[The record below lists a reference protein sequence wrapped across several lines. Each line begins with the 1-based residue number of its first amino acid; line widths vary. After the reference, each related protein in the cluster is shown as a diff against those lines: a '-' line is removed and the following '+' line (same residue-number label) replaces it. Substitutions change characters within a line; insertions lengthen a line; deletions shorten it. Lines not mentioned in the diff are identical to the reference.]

1 MRERYRKAG
10 SRLHIIAAGTTGYG
24 EQLFAKAFRA
34 EYHTV
39 ETVAHARA
47 AEKYVK
53 DASFILDIGGQ
64 DMKAI
69 WLENGIIANI
79 LVNEACSSGCGS
91 FLENFASSLHI
102 PVDKRTIWMTLPG
115 SRKRIFPVRS
125 VIITARGRFCAFP
138 TDSPGLPITAV
149 NGERFWEIRRIRM

>member
-1 MRERYRKAG
+1 MRERYRKEG
-10 SRLHIIAAGTTGYG
+10 LRLHILAAGTTGYG
-24 EQLFAKAFRA
+24 EQLFANAFQA

-53 DASFILDIGGQ
+53 DATFILDIGGQ

-69 WLENGIIANI
+69 WLENGIITNI

-91 FLENFASSLHI
+91 FWKTLLLLSIYRRRKSRRPRFP
-102 PVDKRTIWMTLPG
+102 PVIRQ
-115 SRKRIFPVRS
+115 
-125 VIITARGRFCAFP
+125 C
-138 TDSPGLPITAV
+138 
-149 NGERFWEIRRIRM
+149 WEAGVQYL